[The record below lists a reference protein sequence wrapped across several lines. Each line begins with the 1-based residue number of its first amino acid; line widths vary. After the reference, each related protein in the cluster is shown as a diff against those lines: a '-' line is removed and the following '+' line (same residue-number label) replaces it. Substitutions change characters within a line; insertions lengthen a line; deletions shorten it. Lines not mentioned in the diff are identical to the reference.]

1 MELCALSPSEAGE
14 EVRLV
19 LARDED
25 AIKGAYLATSLGGRD
40 CYHNAESEQN
50 LFQDKPL
57 AVIKVVLEKWKEELR
72 LCATLAVRIGNS
84 CGTYAGGYIIARR
97 PLPRPPLGLAEK
109 PAAHSTDCP
118 PLTGPTNALLSFP
131 LFRHRRRQIWHAS
144 APLDGESAIYKTGRR
159 SEWDSN

>member
-57 AVIKVVLEKWKEELR
+57 AVIKVVLEKWKEELK
-72 LCATLAVRIGNS
+72 LC
-84 CGTYAGGYIIARR
+84 RR
-97 PLPRPPLGLAEK
+97 NPRREDREFLWNL
-109 PAAHSTDCP
+109 
-118 PLTGPTNALLSFP
+118 
-131 LFRHRRRQIWHAS
+131 RRRIHHREAALKRLHAFMKR
-144 APLDGESAIYKTGRR
+144 AGLTIKAKPVAQP
-159 SEWDSN
+159 DSGSRLTA